1 MSSSQKED
9 HRNSKVQAGY
19 HSQRLGRRHRD
30 AFVVMASAAGPKLAA
45 AGYDQHMLL
54 PGEDQMVSRAYHH
67 PAKNT
72 GSPTKA
78 VLFQDQS
85 RAIDDSSHRHNIV
98 TSGETAG
105 AVESIPKNEYLFK
118 ATSDYV
124 MPENS
129 SHRRGEHPMR
139 NGSRGSGNVGTAE
152 IQPSCTPLPVS
163 DPDINNSKKNL
174 MSDSNG
180 GSILQTLTS
189 KDILCGRGKGFW
201 KHAGNLSFTQFVKD
215 NLCGYLQA
223 KTRKEKSKVISDLL
237 ATLSSEGFRFVKGDS
252 KSKDGPWH
260 EISRHEAHA
269 KTSHAVRDHL
279 GVYPSSSSAP
289 RNPRTGG
296 YTKINTKALDLHKD
310 TDPEG
315 KKTMVLHLAMS
326 TEFSGTQ
333 RSVPDVDSQT
343 TNTREQAA
351 KKRSLSEMPAVA
363 EDRVPRKL
371 KEPLQKQQRRNFFQ
385 GLQKERAHV
394 RVVSVEERSS
404 FNTGETGMRKAAT
417 DLCQE
422 PVLHASCSDPLVSSV
437 GSSRAPHAR
446 DIPCNIETSDQAILK
461 DLIVLEKEK
470 DLFNPGASS
479 DIARE
484 EANNIKTLDKSS
496 LKPKDANHQTS
507 DSMNGKEEEAVSFE
521 ALFKYSEFL

>member
-1 MSSSQKED
+1 MNSSQRED
-9 HRNSKVQAGY
+9 HRDSKAQAGY
-19 HSQRLGRRHRD
+19 HSQRVGRHHRG
-30 AFVVMASAAGPKLAA
+30 AFVVMASGAGPKLAA
-45 AGYDQHMLL
+45 AGYDQHVLL
-54 PGEDQMVSRAYHH
+54 PGEEDQMISRAYH

-72 GSPTKA
+72 GSPPKA
-78 VLFQDQS
+78 VLFEDQS
-85 RAIDDSSHRHNIV
+85 RAIRHNIV

-105 AVESIPKNEYLFK
+105 AVESIPKSEYRFK
-118 ATSDYV
+118 ATSAYV
-124 MPENS
+124 MPENN
-129 SHRRGEHPMR
+129 SHQRGEHPMR
-139 NGSRGSGNVGTAE
+139 NGSRGSGNDVGTAE

-163 DPDINNSKKNL
+163 DPDPDINNSKKNL
-174 MSDSNG
+174 TSDSNE

-279 GVYPSSSSAP
+279 GVYPSSSSAC
-289 RNPRTGG
+289 RNPRTDG

-310 TDPEG
+310 TDPKG
-315 KKTMVLHLAMS
+315 KKTMVLHLS
-326 TEFSGTQ
+326 IHTELSGTQ

-343 TNTREQAA
+343 KKTQEETA
-351 KKRSLSEMPAVA
+351 KKRSLSEMPAVTKDA
-363 EDRVPRKL
+363 VPRKL
-371 KEPLQKQQRRNFFQ
+371 KEPLKKQKRRNIFQ
-385 GLQKERAHV
+385 GLQKERKHV
-394 RVVSVEERSS
+394 RVVSVEERPS
-404 FNTGETGMRKAAT
+404 FNETAMRKAAT
-417 DLCQE
+417 DLCHE
-422 PVLHASCSDPLVSSV
+422 PVLHASCSDPVVSSV
-437 GSSRAPHAR
+437 GSSRPFYTR

-484 EANNIKTLDKSS
+484 EANNIKTLGKNS
-496 LKPKDANHQTS
+496 LKSKDTHHQAAGST
-507 DSMNGKEEEAVSFE
+507 NGKEEEAVSFE